1 MGFFQAPKSLL
12 PSELANRV
20 KVDSLAIAPFSRWN
34 VEGEFLIKSLSLPL
48 LPFRLLFFFFRDLF
62 SFYLPLIFWFD
73 PSLYITRPL
82 NSMRVGLR

>member
-20 KVDSLAIAPFSRWN
+20 KVDSLAIAPFSGRN

-48 LPFRLLFFFFRDLF
+48 LLFRLLFFFFRDLF
-62 SFYLPLIFWFD
+62 FSI
-73 PSLYITRPL
+73 SL
-82 NSMRVGLR
+82 